1 MCSIVTEVDCM
12 CSNHTPLGCARLIF
26 CVCPI
31 SIISVSIFL
40 SVSTISFSLFC
51 LYIFSLFCL
60 FTVFSFISLFSFF
73 ATFVFL
79 CSLSPVTSVTV
90 LLYALDKGRVKL
102 LSGVRGGALLCE
114 SEGRG
119 FDGAIGIF
127 H

>member
-1 MCSIVTEVDCM
+1 V
-12 CSNHTPLGCARLIF
+12 LGSFF
-26 CVCPI
+26 CVSVLFL

-40 SVSTISFSLFC
+40 SLSSITFSLFC
-51 LYIFSLFCL
+51 LYIFISLFCL
-60 FTVFSFISLFSFF
+60 FTLFSFISLFSFF
-73 ATFVFL
+73 FFCFHSSSFVL
-79 CSLSPVTSVTV
+79 CSFSPVTSVTV

-102 LSGVRGGALLCE
+102 LSGVRGGALRYE